1 MCGGGASDGLR
12 GGTRP
17 VASYGHR
24 AVLLVPRDG
33 VEEKRR
39 KVGWVTKGPH
49 LRATKSFGCAVTHC

>member
-49 LRATKSFGCAVTHC
+49 LRATK